1 MVREAVREAREEPA
15 HAATAIQA
23 AFQGLA
29 ARRWVRE
36 AVLEAAEARSSL
48 EQQTLTLEALQ
59 AELPRL
65 KPRVAS
71 RARARLRVPASSR
84 ICFVARLWQ
93 LLARSLAVEKRYAF
107 LTFFLEDMLQLAVQI
122 YVVRYTKSFNTVTA
136 FTLGGT
142 MVGAL
147 MAAYRASKL
156 AAYAI
161 L

>member
-1 MVREAVREAREEPA
+1 MRGSSIISSE
-15 HAATAIQA
+15 
-23 AFQGLA
+23 
-29 ARRWVRE
+29 
-36 AVLEAAEARSSL
+36 RSCTCRSFID
-48 EQQTLTLEALQ
+48 
-59 AELPRL
+59 
-65 KPRVAS
+65 S
-71 RARARLRVPASSR
+71 R
-84 ICFVARLWQ
+84 C

-122 YVVRYTKSFNTVTA
+122 YVVCVTKRFNTVTA